1 MLGYH
6 ELISDHL
13 WASHNKVLVQVQIR
27 SSWKTSLLQPL
38 GPMPDKPAEAKVGL
52 SKMVDHLHLLHALG
66 PTLPAL
72 VGPVGEEDG
81 EELGDVDVVVVG
93 LQVAQELCPA
103 CVASSAR
110 GALRRKRV
118 GRVWSRRR
126 SLRKMMLAKLSLTRL
141 RVIRRGNYWLN
152 I

>member
-1 MLGYH
+1 
-6 ELISDHL
+6 
-13 WASHNKVLVQVQIR
+13 
-27 SSWKTSLLQPL
+27 
-38 GPMPDKPAEAKVGL
+38 MPDKPAEAKVGL
-52 SKMVDHLHLLHALG
+52 SKVVDHLHLLHALG

-110 GALRRKRV
+110 GALRRKRI
-118 GRVWSRRR
+118 GRVWSK
-126 SLRKMMLAKLSLTRL
+126 SFRKMMLAKLSLTRL
-141 RVIRRGNYWLN
+141 RIIRRGNYWPN

>member
-1 MLGYH
+1 MF
-6 ELISDHL
+6 
-13 WASHNKVLVQVQIR
+13 LV
-27 SSWKTSLLQPL
+27 
-38 GPMPDKPAEAKVGL
+38 
-52 SKMVDHLHLLHALG
+52 

-93 LQVAQELCPA
+93 LQVAQELCPT

-110 GALRRKRV
+110 GALRRRSIA
-118 GRVWSRRR
+118 RVWSRRR
-126 SLRKMMLAKLSLTRL
+126 SLWKMMLTKLSLTRL
-141 RVIRRGNYWLN
+141 RVIRRGNYWPN